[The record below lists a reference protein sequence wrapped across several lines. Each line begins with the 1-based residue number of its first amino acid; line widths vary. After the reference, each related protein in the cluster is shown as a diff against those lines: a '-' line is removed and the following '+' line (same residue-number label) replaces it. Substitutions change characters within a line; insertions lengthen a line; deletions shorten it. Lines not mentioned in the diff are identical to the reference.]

1 MKVISSQ
8 KFEKDLNK
16 FPKITIDR
24 IITKIKDL
32 ETGKENLDIR
42 KLKSGSDY
50 RLRVGDYR
58 IIFEYDKLENETVIL
73 LHTVIHRKDAYK

>member
-16 FPKITIDR
+16 FPENTIDR
-24 IITKIKDL
+24 IISKIKDL
-32 ETGKENLDIR
+32 ETGKDNLDIR
-42 KLKSGSDY
+42 KLKSGIDY

-58 IIFEYDKLENETVIL
+58 IIFEYDKLENETVIV
-73 LHTVIHRKDAYK
+73 LHSVTHRKDAYK